1 MPPRSNCTSCED
13 PQARSESSPCQ
24 KRRAPLKASTETKG
38 ARESGSKNTAE
49 TEAHMKSSEHPERS
63 LSESR
68 ALQGVI
74 ERVLKERIEANDKR
88 RDLDNLVSSFHGFKP
103 PAISATDYVRRLF
116 SYSYCSPAC
125 FTMAMF
131 YIDRLTGKQSRREF
145 CITSLNVHRIFL
157 TAALLAVKFSED
169 VSYDN
174 EHFARVGGV
183 SLKELNRLE
192 LSMLAA
198 LDYRLSISKEDFSAY
213 ETKLVDECVSYL
225 DAEEL
230 ASSKS
235 FSPVSRRTPPACDLY
250 FSGDVSRVTSAS
262 SSSSAMSRASSCD
275 PLRVALGDA
284 GFLSR
289 IPGSQAPLSPVS
301 SSDRLSPY

>member
-1 MPPRSNCTSCED
+1 
-13 PQARSESSPCQ
+13 
-24 KRRAPLKASTETKG
+24 
-38 ARESGSKNTAE
+38 
-49 TEAHMKSSEHPERS
+49 
-63 LSESR
+63 
-68 ALQGVI
+68 
-74 ERVLKERIEANDKR
+74 
-88 RDLDNLVSSFHGFKP
+88 
-103 PAISATDYVRRLF
+103 
-116 SYSYCSPAC
+116 
-125 FTMAMF
+125 MAMF